1 MEKIS
6 YIASAAATILGLCE
20 PFNKKMK
27 TVLIFSLIGNL
38 LVGISYI
45 LAGGFSGAVI
55 CFTAAVQLLIN
66 YSYASKGKTLPK
78 GWVWAHTATFLAVNL
93 MTFHAWYDVLSLIAA
108 MLFVLSVA
116 QSDAKNY
123 RAIYI
128 PNSLVWIAYDL
139 LAKAYGNLMTH
150 TVLLTAL
157 LIAVAVRDGKRLKS
171 DKE

>member
-1 MEKIS
+1 
-6 YIASAAATILGLCE
+6 
-20 PFNKKMK
+20 
-27 TVLIFSLIGNL
+27 
-38 LVGISYI
+38 
-45 LAGGFSGAVI
+45 
-55 CFTAAVQLLIN
+55 
-66 YSYASKGKTLPK
+66 
-78 GWVWAHTATFLAVNL
+78 
-93 MTFHAWYDVLSLIAA
+93 

-123 RAIYI
+123 RVIYV
-128 PNSLVWIAYDL
+128 PNNLVWIAYDL